1 MLARIGIKVLITVF
15 FPNQPSVPR
24 CSMEMTDSVVNMM
37 DLGRKLDPGGCG
49 PEDGGHVEH
58 GHQDKLL
65 SCLFSIRCLCGWEP
79 FVRSKTHSITNEHI
93 LLVEKS

>member
-1 MLARIGIKVLITVF
+1 
-15 FPNQPSVPR
+15 
-24 CSMEMTDSVVNMM
+24 MEMTDSVVNMM
-37 DLGRKLDPGGCG
+37 DLGRKPDHEGCG
-49 PEDGGHVEH
+49 PEGGGDVEH

-65 SCLFSIRCLCGWEP
+65 SCLLSIRCLCGWEL